1 MRISDWSSDVCSSD
15 PKARRPGR
23 PEAQQ
28 APEEVQRQAQKQT
41 AGEQG
46 NAKTGAQPAGQ
57 RRLRASHA
65 AEMDSERRYAVS
77 RRSLNSFGRAPRR
90 KVPSGDLPDERSEEH
105 TSELQ
110 SLMRN
115 SYAVFCLKKKK
126 KNDIQ

>member
-90 KVPSGDLPDERSEEH
+90 KVPFGDLPDSSRAFPRSAAEAAPV
-105 TSELQ
+105 
-110 SLMRN
+110 R
-115 SYAVFCLKKKK
+115 
-126 KNDIQ
+126 DPRIQ

>member
-1 MRISDWSSDVCSSD
+1 MRISDWSSDVCAAD
-15 PKARRPGR
+15 L
-23 PEAQQ
+23 
-28 APEEVQRQAQKQT
+28 APEEVQRRAQKQT

-90 KVPSGDLPDERSEEH
+90 KVPFGDLPDESRAFPRSAAEAAPV
-105 TSELQ
+105 
-110 SLMRN
+110 R
-115 SYAVFCLKKKK
+115 
-126 KNDIQ
+126 DPRIQ

>member
-77 RRSLNSFGRAPRR
+77 RRRLNSFRSAERR
-90 KVPSGDLPDERSEEH
+90 VGKEGVRTCDS
-105 TSELQ
+105 Q
-110 SLMRN
+110 S
-115 SYAVFCLKKKK
+115 SPTHQQTKQKKEKK
-126 KNDIQ
+126 G